1 MQRRLKDINFLDVVL
16 WIFRAV
22 IIGGVIWGSIAT
34 IIENPYPMHTWI
46 ETIIAGVA
54 QGSLYAL
61 IAIGYTLVYG
71 VLFMINFAHGEFFM
85 ALTDR
90 TMISI
95 NLWSFLRSIL
105 GSSNGEKCSIRQSV
119 TSVCLS
125 NFSLY
130 SPILAGFLY
139 KF

>member
-1 MQRRLKDINFLDVVL
+1 MQRRLKDINILDVVL

-34 IIENPYPMHTWI
+34 IIENPYPINTWI

-85 ALTDR
+85 AGILTA
-90 TMISI
+90 TI
-95 NLWSFLRSIL
+95 FLAQPW
-105 GSSNGEKCSIRQSV
+105 GESGYLNQHPIIGPLLDWLLSQYYPSQSQ
-119 TSVCLS
+119 S
-125 NFSLY
+125 
-130 SPILAGFLY
+130 G
-139 KF
+139 